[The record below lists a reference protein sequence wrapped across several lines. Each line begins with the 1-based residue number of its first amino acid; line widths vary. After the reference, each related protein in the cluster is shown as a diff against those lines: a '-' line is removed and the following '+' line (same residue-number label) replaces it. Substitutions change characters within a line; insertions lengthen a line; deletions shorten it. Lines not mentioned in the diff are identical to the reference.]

1 MDGGRREHEVDA
13 YWPEHRLVVQVD
25 SFAFHRTRRD
35 KEHDAASDADL
46 ELADLRVLR
55 LSEDDL
61 TVRSRATVRR
71 LEARLPAQ

>member
-1 MDGGRREHEVDA
+1 VPGI
-13 YWPEHRLVVQVD
+13 
-25 SFAFHRTRRD
+25 AFHRTRRD